1 MHQYMNLSDHIS
13 LRRAEVWYDSELA
26 PREDARQLVS
36 SVQEAVTDDDGTPLS
51 DHTEAVWT
59 DLGKCVIT
67 PNSSAAKTRGNDGR
81 DYIYAYEVYMR
92 KPKDTSL
99 IPRDND
105 IVRIRKS
112 DGSVDKE
119 CRVAGFATLRNWV
132 KLWL

>member
-1 MHQYMNLSDHIS
+1 MNLSDRIF
-13 LRRAEVWYDSELA
+13 LRRADIWYDSELA
-26 PREDARQLVS
+26 PREDASTLVTTDS
-36 SVQEAVTDDDGTPLS
+36 ESVTDGSGTPLS
-51 DHTEAVWT
+51 DHAGAVWA

-92 KPKDTSL
+92 KPKDAGL

-105 IVRIRKS
+105 IVRITKS
-112 DGSVDKE
+112 DGSIDRE
-119 CRVAGFATLRNWV
+119 CRVAGFVTLRNWV